1 MLLPLDER
9 PINARFP
16 RLLAEVLGWR
26 LEAPD
31 ALLGSRKRPG
41 DTAAIAAWLRDT
53 APRAV
58 GAVVALDTL
67 AWGGLIPSR
76 QSGNDLDAALAR
88 LEALRELR
96 RAHPGLPLM
105 AFSSIQRVSREDD
118 DGEEPEYHRSYGRR
132 IFRRSVLEHRAAEG
146 SLASG
151 EGALADS
158 ERASPETE
166 GTELARLRREIPE
179 VVWQDVLAIRART
192 RAVNVAA
199 LDLVADGVVDAL
211 VLNQDDT
218 TTWGLNVQDRAF
230 LEAEVRRRGLG
241 SRVLVYP
248 GADEVAQVL
257 MARLAAQLHRRRPR
271 FATVFSARGGP
282 GAQTAYEDR
291 PLGDLVAVHLRAA
304 GAVLA
309 PPPMAPDV
317 WLAINAPS
325 RAQGQG
331 GTSFA
336 LRHDAHG
343 LLGDDARAW
352 MEASEAAVRGLDR
365 SLEAFADALGALVD
379 DGARVSV
386 ADVAH
391 VNGADDG
398 LMTGLEAAGLLPA
411 LVGYGGWNTAGN
423 ALGSAVALGCLAV
436 LTWTDGERLA
446 ALGRAVAT
454 RYVDDWLYQA
464 RVRSRLLLER
474 DLHPLGLGGF
484 IPTGDLARVERLAQ
498 GWVADEL
505 RARGW
510 PYRLERLTLPW
521 RRVFEIDL
529 ELARSADATAWG
541 RA

>member
-16 RLLAEVLGWR
+16 RLLADVLGWQ
-26 LEAPD
+26 LAVPE

-41 DTAAIAAWLRDT
+41 DGDAIVGWLRDT

-58 GAVVALDTL
+58 GGVIALDTL

-76 QSGNDLDAALAR
+76 QSGNDLEAALAR
-88 LEALRELR
+88 LASLRDLR
-96 RAHPGLPLM
+96 RAHPRWPLM

-118 DGEEPEYHRSYGRR
+118 DGEEPAYHRTYGRR

-146 SLASG
+146 ALTG
-151 EGALADS
+151 E
-158 ERASPETE
+158 E
-166 GTELARLRREIPE
+166 GDELARLRSAIPADVWTD
-179 VVWQDVLAIRART
+179 VVAIRART
-192 RAVNVAA
+192 HAVNLAA

-218 TTWGLNVQDRAF
+218 TTWGLNVQDRAR

-257 MARLAAQLHRRRPR
+257 MARLAAQVHRRRPR

-282 GAQTAYEDR
+282 EVQTAYEDR

-309 PPPMAPDV
+309 PPPLRPDA

-336 LRHDAHG
+336 LRNDAHG
-343 LLGDDARAW
+343 VIGAEVRGW
-352 MEASEAAVRGLDR
+352 MEASEARVRGLDR
-365 SLEAFADALGALVD
+365 SLEGFADALVTLLD
-379 DGARVSV
+379 DGGRVSV

-391 VNGADDG
+391 VNGADDE
-398 LMTGLEAAGLLPA
+398 LMSVLEASGALPA
-411 LVGYGGWNTAGN
+411 LAGYGGWNTAGN

-436 LTWTDGERLA
+436 LVGDGGA
-446 ALGRAVAT
+446 SALGRAVAT

-464 RVRSRLLLER
+464 RVRSRLLLEP
-474 DLHPLGLGGF
+474 DLHSLGLGGF
-484 IPTGDLARVERLAQ
+484 VPPADLARVERLAH

-505 RARGW
+505 RTRGW
-510 PYRLERLTLPW
+510 PFRLERLALPW
-521 RRVFEIDL
+521 QRVFEIDL
-529 ELARSADATAWG
+529 DLARAADAGAWA